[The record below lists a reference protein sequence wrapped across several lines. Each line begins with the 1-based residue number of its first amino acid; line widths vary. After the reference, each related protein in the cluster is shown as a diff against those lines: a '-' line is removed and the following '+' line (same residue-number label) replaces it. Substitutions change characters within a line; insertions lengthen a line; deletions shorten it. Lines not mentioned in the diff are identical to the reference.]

1 MRTLDRRRRRGP
13 ARGLAP
19 VLLAL
24 AAGCGGDDAPAP
36 EPLRIAVVMPRQGD
50 AAELPNFEW
59 ALEAVNAAGGAAG
72 RPLALDYYDPGDYD
86 LEALATELAEDE
98 AHVAVIGPPGSAAL
112 AAVADRFVAADKPL
126 VSTTSTSD
134 DLLRAYGGK
143 GAIWRTR
150 ESDIAQTELLVRYA
164 RGGGAKRIG
173 LLTSLDVSGY
183 TFFAWFGFFAREL
196 GFADDDVSIITLASD
211 APCEARVMAAIEG
224 APDFLFVAPGSP
236 MDMACVARS
245 LPPDG
250 QPRPRIVFADTGL
263 DPYALVELGA
273 SARGIEGFVGAGD
286 ERYEAAFTARFPGE
300 RLPPH
305 GPSEYDA
312 VLLLAYGLERSGG
325 RGGVALIEGIQE
337 VVDGDEPLAGAGPD
351 AAGVAATLAAL
362 RGGGRPALAGASGPL
377 RFEPELYMDLASSTL
392 AHYVIGDAGLAL
404 DERFSTAD
412 PTFLTSQGAF
422 VRPSAAPPDADQ
434 SSWTP
439 ALAKTDT
446 WAVVAALST
455 GFSNYRHQADALQY
469 YHFLRQMGIDDD
481 HIVLILA
488 DDLAGDPENEAT
500 GEVRNE
506 PGGEDLRAGA
516 VIDYRLGLGADD
528 LQRVLTGEVS
538 AATPIVI
545 APGPGSDVL
554 VYLAGHGGA
563 AGLPIGALTPEDGLA
578 GGDDVFSPEHLRV
591 GLCTL
596 AAEQRYRRALVVV
609 ESCYSGVFGEAS
621 AGGIER
627 GCGAAEGD
635 APLEGVALF
644 TAANSREVSYAG
656 AYDDAVPAWVNDA
669 FSRALA
675 DNLAPGRSLAD
686 VFADAYRATAGSH
699 PSAFNLAHAGRL
711 SELGIDELFA
721 P

>member
-1 MRTLDRRRRRGP
+1 MKTLVRRRRGP
-13 ARGLAP
+13 AWGPLP
-19 VLLAL
+19 LVFAL
-24 AAGCGGDDAPAP
+24 AAGCGGDDEPAP
-36 EPLRIAVVMPRQGD
+36 EPLRIAVVMPLQEG
-50 AAELPNFEW
+50 ASELPNFEW

-72 RPLALDYYDPGDYD
+72 RPLVLDYYDPNTQD
-86 LEALATELAEDE
+86 LDALADELAADDE
-98 AHVAVIGPPGSAAL
+98 HVAVIGPAGSAAL
-112 AAVADRFVAADKPL
+112 AQVADRFVAADKPL

-150 ESDIAQTELLVRYA
+150 ESDIAQTELLVRHA
-164 RGGGAKRIG
+164 RAGGAKKIA

-196 GFADDDVSIITLASD
+196 GFADEDVAIVTFASEE
-211 APCEARVMAAIEG
+211 PCNDRVMEALAG

-236 MDMACVARS
+236 IEMECVARS
-245 LPPDG
+245 LPPSG

-263 DPYALVELGA
+263 DPYALADLGELAG
-273 SARGIEGFVGAGD
+273 GLEGFVGAGD
-286 ERYEAAFTARFPGE
+286 EAYEAAFTARFPGE

-325 RGGVALIEGIQE
+325 RGGVALIDGIKE
-337 VVDGDEPLAGAGPD
+337 AVDGDEALAGAGPD
-351 AAGVAATLAAL
+351 ADGDAATLAAL
-362 RGGGRPALAGASGPL
+362 REGLLQALAGASGPL
-377 RFEPELYMDLASSTL
+377 RFEPDLYMDLASSTL
-392 AHYVIGDAGLAL
+392 AHYVIGEDGLAL

-422 VRPSAAPPDADQ
+422 VRPSAAPPDTEQ

-439 ALAKTDT
+439 AMPKTDT
-446 WAVVAALST
+446 WAVIAALST
-455 GFSNYRHQADALQY
+455 GFSNYRHQADALQHY
-469 YHFLRQMGIDDD
+469 RFLREMGIDDD

-488 DDLAGDPENEAT
+488 DDLADNPDNDVP
-500 GEVRNE
+500 GEVRNL

-516 VIDYRLGLGADD
+516 VIDYQLGIGAED
-528 LQRVLTGEVS
+528 LDRILRGEVS
-538 AATPIVI
+538 ETTPTVI
-545 APGPGSDVL
+545 SPGPGSDVL

-563 AGLPIGALTPEDGLA
+563 EGIPIGALTPEDGLN
-578 GGDDVFSPEHLRV
+578 GGDEVFSPDQLRL
-591 GLCTL
+591 GLCAL

-609 ESCYSGVFGEAS
+609 ESCYSGVFGEAAS
-621 AGGIER
+621 DGIEY
-627 GCGAAEGD
+627 GCGDVEGEV
-635 APLEGVALF
+635 PLEGVALL

-686 VFADAYRATAGSH
+686 VFADAYRSTAGSH

-711 SELGIDELFA
+711 SEVQIDELFA